1 MNCFALSEIIMKG
14 KTDIMHNAISC
25 GVKAPD
31 YDYMECCQ
39 MDFNLEKLDALGAD
53 TQEGIS
59 RIMGNQALYV
69 AFLKKFVEK
78 NRAEEI
84 RQALRENDYEA
95 LLLHTHDNK
104 GTTGN
109 LSLNCLYSRY
119 SDIVSHIREENY
131 AMLEAEVEEVLALQ
145 EMICGV
151 IEEL

>member
-1 MNCFALSEIIMKG
+1 
-14 KTDIMHNAISC
+14 
-25 GVKAPD
+25 
-31 YDYMECCQ
+31 

-59 RIMGNQALYV
+59 RIMGNKALYV